1 MASRCTEAGAAAVD
15 ERTGSAAPDAG
26 EVSGAGVEDD
36 VARAST
42 PAPVS
47 AATDSSAPESVGVGE
62 TADTADEGV
71 PGVPVVP
78 IEPGVSDDPDAPGV
92 TADEVDSGDSDAP
105 GACVDLDTDG
115 TESDATEGG
124 GADAGGA
131 DAGGVDGSGLDPD
144 GVDPAGVDTDGLN
157 PDGLDTDRVDADPG
171 PAGRV
176 ASASRE
182 TGSGADGGVPAPRG
196 VPTGETDE
204 VSGAGAAVAVGP
216 AGDDGRAG
224 EVHELDDT
232 GEVGAGADADA
243 EAEAA
248 RRFPRPRGGPPG
260 AASGVSLATVRWSGA
275 PSPRR
280 VDLRTAWVPM
290 SVEAL
295 ASAAADTARSAG
307 RLAPSTGTTVAPC
320 SSRSWP
326 SGPGSARRPPGV
338 GSVALVG
345 LDAPM
350 GAPSP
355 SSGSPDAACVGA
367 PAGVGSGASS
377 ADVASVGAEVGLGA
391 GLGVWLGVAG
401 SVPAETARATSG
413 RSPAGGGATA
423 AGSGARALVAR
434 TGRPTGRSAR
444 RVRLVPPTDSGPCLA
459 ASRAERRGRFAP
471 ATGVGRGT
479 TGSVWS
485 ARCAV
490 GAAGRTPDA
499 SADRDADAAEAADDS
514 PGDSPS
520 DVSTPDE
527 ESAAEDVSP
536 ADVAPAPRPPFSTSP
551 TSVSRPPSVPSPSM
565 TPPTSEVTTC
575 PSDVRNVGGCQVL
588 IRSPVLV
595 RPSTS
600 GIAPIVRC
608 SGAWNAQPRGAGAG
622 AGEPTDPARPGP
634 PADATGAAS
643 AMLAVVPWSACAA
656 ALGSAPAPLAARL
669 HGHRTAQSSPL
680 MRRLSAAI

>member
-1 MASRCTEAGAAAVD
+1 M
-15 ERTGSAAPDAG
+15 
-26 EVSGAGVEDD
+26 
-36 VARAST
+36 
-42 PAPVS
+42 
-47 AATDSSAPESVGVGE
+47 
-62 TADTADEGV
+62 
-71 PGVPVVP
+71 
-78 IEPGVSDDPDAPGV
+78 
-92 TADEVDSGDSDAP
+92 
-105 GACVDLDTDG
+105 
-115 TESDATEGG
+115 
-124 GADAGGA
+124 
-131 DAGGVDGSGLDPD
+131 
-144 GVDPAGVDTDGLN
+144 
-157 PDGLDTDRVDADPG
+157 
-171 PAGRV
+171 

-182 TGSGADGGVPAPRG
+182 TGSGADGRVPAPRG

-204 VSGAGAAVAVGP
+204 VSGAGAAVDVGP

-232 GEVGAGADADA
+232 GEVD
-243 EAEAA
+243 AEAA
-248 RRFPRPRGGPPG
+248 RAFARPRGGPPG

-280 VDLRTAWVPM
+280 VDLGTAWVPV

-295 ASAAADTARSAG
+295 ASAAADTARSTG

-338 GSVALVG
+338 GSEALVG
-345 LDAPM
+345 VDAPM
-350 GAPSP
+350 GAASP

-391 GLGVWLGVAG
+391 GLGAGLGVGRGLAG

-444 RVRLVPPTDSGPCLA
+444 LVRLVPPTDSGPCLA

-499 SADRDADAAEAADDS
+499 SADGDADAADAADDS

-536 ADVAPAPRPPFSTSP
+536 ADVAPAPRPPSSTSP

-656 ALGSAPAPLAARL
+656 TLGSAPAPLAARL